1 MDGAAVAFLAG
12 HTFALFPAHAVLQSA
27 SVVDLIIIFRTFRA
41 SYAIHLHAAFNRA
54 LASFQREVDEAI
66 SALPS
71 LISHAAQL
79 HTFAVSL
86 SSQIVP
92 ALASSTAVVVIGLAV
107 RNSAVAIVERE
118 KRVALLA
125 NVIDLIFA
133 ADYRILNTEVVV
145 KTESLLA
152 VGTDCSASVDELDTI
167 FDGFR
172 ASSSFEV
179 VA

>member
-1 MDGAAVAFLAG
+1 M
-12 HTFALFPAHAVLQSA
+12 
-27 SVVDLIIIFRTFRA
+27 
-41 SYAIHLHAAFNRA
+41 
-54 LASFQREVDEAI
+54 
-66 SALPS
+66 
-71 LISHAAQL
+71 
-79 HTFAVSL
+79 
-86 SSQIVP
+86 
-92 ALASSTAVVVIGLAV
+92 
-107 RNSAVAIVERE
+107 AIVERE

-179 VA
+179 VAWIRGKSTTSAVEAGSKAVFL